1 MIEKLLTEGIIHTDD
16 EELLDELK
24 KLKEWRDETK

>member
-1 MIEKLLTEGIIHTDD
+1 MIEKLLTEGIIHTDN
-16 EELLDELK
+16 EELLDELT